1 MSNSIY
7 GLLLISIMAIA
18 VSSCNGDV
26 FSQSNVSNIKA
37 DETVVFFRTSAWQ
50 DNKSGDWHI
59 PIHGWIYEPQHST
72 ERKQVFA
79 AVLKEKYGLTLD
91 KQSEKYFDS
100 RLNLI
105 IADNERGK
113 QNDTQL

>member
-72 ERKQVFA
+72 ERKQVFQP
-79 AVLKEKYGLTLD
+79 Y
-91 KQSEKYFDS
+91 
-100 RLNLI
+100 
-105 IADNERGK
+105 
-113 QNDTQL
+113 